1 MATRATY
8 TFKTE
13 TQYKFEGPADVH
25 VYIHYDGYP
34 SGAAS
39 YFNNALKLLNERR
52 VPLSNIRGGITEQF
66 IRANNLAEITSHA
79 DNHGDTEFHY
89 DITKGDT
96 GPIRIEAYELRRD
109 ETKYQFFN
117 GTLEGFVARYLVPE
131 TVAE

>member
-13 TQYKFEGPADVH
+13 AQYDYERRADVH

-39 YFNNALKLLNERR
+39 YFNAALKLLNDRR
-52 VPLSNIRGGITEQF
+52 APLSNLRGGITEQF
-66 IRANNLAEITSHA
+66 IRANPLAEITSHA

-89 DITKGDT
+89 DVIKSSGS
-96 GPIRIEAYELRRD
+96 IRLEAYELQRNQ
-109 ETKYQFFN
+109 TKYQFFN
-117 GTLEGFVARYLVPE
+117 GTLEDFVNKYLVPE
-131 TVAE
+131 TVTE